1 MSLTLNQITKQITT
15 LGNDHEQI
23 NFVYFGDVWERLSNG
38 EVTYPAMFFTLTGA
52 NVLSKEIGYQFSL
65 YFMDRMLSEETN
77 ETEVLSDMTQ
87 VAGDI
92 VAQLRYPTDY
102 GKVTWTVNQNL
113 PLTFYTES
121 DPDYLAGVKLDITL
135 TVPFINNR
143 CEVPSNYTY

>member
-1 MSLTLNQITKQITT
+1 MTLNQIVKELTT
-15 LGNDHEQI
+15 IGNQHEQI

-38 EVTYPAMFFTLTGA
+38 EVTYPAMFFTLLGA
-52 NVLSKEIGYQFSL
+52 NYAAKEIGFSFSL

-87 VAGDI
+87 IAGDI

-102 GKVTWTVNQNL
+102 ANVTWTLNQNL
-113 PLTFYTES
+113 PITFYTES

>member
-1 MSLTLNQITKQITT
+1 MTLNQIVKELTT
-15 LGNDHEQI
+15 IGNDHEQI

-102 GKVTWTVNQNL
+102 GKVTWAVNQNL

-121 DPDYLAGVKLDITL
+121 DPDYLAGVKLDVTL

>member
-1 MSLTLNQITKQITT
+1 MTLNQIVKELTT
-15 LGNDHEQI
+15 IGNAHEQI

-38 EVTYPAMFFTLTGA
+38 EVTYPAMFFTLNNA
-52 NVLSKEIGYQFSL
+52 NVAAKEIGYSFSL
-65 YFMDRMLSEETN
+65 YFMDRMLMEETN

-92 VAQLRYPTDY
+92 VAQLRFPTDY
-102 GKVTWTVNQNL
+102 QNVTWTLNQNL
-113 PLTFYTES
+113 PITFYTES
-121 DPDYLAGVKLDITL
+121 DPDLLAGVKLDINL